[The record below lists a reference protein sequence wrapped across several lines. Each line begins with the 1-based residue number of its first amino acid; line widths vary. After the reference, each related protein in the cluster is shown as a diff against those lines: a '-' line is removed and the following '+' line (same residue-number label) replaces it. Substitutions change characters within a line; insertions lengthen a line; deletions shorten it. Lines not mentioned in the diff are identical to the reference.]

1 MQIPQKKILI
11 CATMTTFF
19 MVATSEDYM
28 MVINWKS
35 VWVKIAAHL
44 NPTFYKAQATQDML
58 EAADNND
65 WDWALEC
72 IEDGGA
78 DIHAHDS
85 SAKSVLDYMMEHNN
99 EEAVWYLVARRAC
112 RYFYAVDYWAAN
124 RQNWEM
130 VKFLVLQNYYEIN
143 PTLLI
148 DVVESGNK
156 EMVRFLLAKGFDVN
170 VQNVKKVTPL
180 MKAIFMEGIKKNLGM
195 VQFLFMKASK
205 RINIDM
211 INAIGETAFLLAVT
225 MNNLPI
231 AQLLWAHG
239 ADVTK
244 SNIYG
249 TTAFD
254 YAMAND
260 DLNTGS
266 TVPMCELLLN
276 NGFDIETKDAAGN
289 TLLVRAIL
297 QKKWELVKLLVARGA
312 NVNAKDNKGVP
323 AVYLVYLIEY
333 QNNINDIIKL
343 LVQHDAQMSSDC
355 VAWFAFKNNLEMVKF
370 CVEKGYDQHE
380 SLTTITVT
388 DTANNK
394 IISLGTAL
402 MFAARHCNLPMVK
415 FLVQQDI
422 GLWCLCCVAVLDKA
436 INTPGAEEIVAY
448 LRLVYDYQQARV
460 NAAGNLE
467 VFCKT
472 NASRAHDV
480 MEIVL
485 QQGDNAELEICN
497 AVNPIVYSWEQMLRT
512 MLYSDFEKRSIP
524 FLMEKTGLTTSE
536 YFYIIGVKEQMP
548 EDCSNL
554 EVISMKRMYDNA
566 KELYEK
572 KSLHKYK
579 AFREAVE
586 DYRENICRRLKEKAD
601 LIYISKS

>member
-11 CATMTTFF
+11 CATMTTFL

-44 NPTFYKAQATQDML
+44 NPTFYKVQATQDMH
-58 EAADNND
+58 EAARRND
-65 WDWALEC
+65 WAWALEC

-78 DIHAHDS
+78 DIHAQDNL
-85 SAKSVLDYMMEHNN
+85 AKSVLDYMMEHNN

-170 VQNVKKVTPL
+170 VRYCHQLKTPLILAVHKSSLPMVKLLL
-180 MKAIFMEGIKKNLGM
+180 MKAGKY
-195 VQFLFMKASK
+195 
-205 RINIDM
+205 IDLDM
-211 INAIGETAFLLAVT
+211 ADYTGNTAFLWA
-225 MNNLPI
+225 MAQHNLPM
-231 AQLLWAHG
+231 AQLLLAYG
-239 ADVTK
+239 ADVAK
-244 SNIYG
+244 SNMHG

-260 DLNTGS
+260 NLNTGS
-266 TVPMCELLLN
+266 TIPMCELLLN

-343 LVQHDAQMSSDC
+343 LVQHGAQMSSDC

-497 AVNPIVYSWEQMLRT
+497 AVNPIVYSWEQMFRT

-524 FLMEKTGLTTSE
+524 FLMEKTGITTSE

-548 EDCSNL
+548 EDCSNP

-566 KELYEK
+566 KKLYEK

-579 AFREAVE
+579 AFREAIE